1 MIYGQVLVDGLVV
14 GLMFALVAM
23 GLSLIYGVMNIVN
36 FAHGEFMMLAMYF
49 CFFAW
54 SLFGIDPL
62 VSTPLAAIADVLRR
76 GGRLPPAD
84 PARARRLDGG
94 ADLRHLR
101 PAALHPG
108 GGELLVEDRR
118 RSIPTSWAAGNFQ
131 VAGLFFSGPELVAGA
146 GRAPHR
152 GRAVLVHQPHRDRAR
167 AAGGRRGSA
176 GGAADGDRF
185 GPDVRN
191 RVGRLVR
198 GGGDRRRTAVDV
210 LRDHAALPGSRWALP
225 AFVAVAIGGFG
236 SISGAFFG
244 GMIIGVVQTAG
255 GFFTSPSYKQLFVFA
270 LYLLVVFWRPY
281 GLLGR
286 R

>member
-49 CFFAW
+49 CFFMW
-54 SLFGIDPL
+54 SVAGVDPL
-62 VSTPLAAIADVLRR
+62 VSTPI
-76 GGRLPPAD
+76 
-84 PARARRLDGG
+84 
-94 ADLRHLR
+94 
-101 PAALHPG
+101 AALLMYFVG
-108 GGELLVEDRR
+108 VAVYRLLIRHVLQATMVAQIFATFGLLLFIQAAAHFLWKSDART
-118 RSIPTSWAAGNFQ
+118 IPESWATGTFQ

-146 GRAPHR
+146 GALLTAGALYWFINRTETGLALQ
-152 GRAVLVHQPHRDRAR
+152 AVAEDPQAARLMGIDSDRMFAIAWGVSC
-167 AAGGRRGSA
+167 AA
-176 GGAADGDRF
+176 AAI
-185 GPDVRN
+185 
-191 RVGRLVR
+191 
-198 GGGDRRRTAVDV
+198 GGGLLSTYYAITP
-210 LRDHAALPGSRWALP
+210 LSGSRWALP

-236 SISGAFFG
+236 SITGAFFG
-244 GMIIGVVQTAG
+244 GLIIGVVQTAG

-270 LYLLVVFWRPY
+270 LYLIVVFWRPY